1 MTSNVGGSV
10 AGAVGP
16 TPPVAALT
24 DIVRAEIGLARQLL
38 TTIQDEHAA
47 LLQQNADAVNKLG
60 LAKRDLSTALDATG
74 SRRDRLLSEWG
85 FKTGASGTA
94 ALLEQ
99 HPDHT
104 LADAWQT
111 LHAVATLCKQENS
124 LVGIAI
130 GKHLMVANQAIQVL
144 KSGARPS
151 EQLYAADGAKT
162 TKTAPQTLAK
172 I

>member
-1 MTSNVGGSV
+1 MASNTNINIAAASGE
-10 AGAVGP
+10 
-16 TPPVAALT
+16 TPPLTTLT
-24 DIVRAEIGLARQLL
+24 DIVRTEIDLAQKLL
-38 TTIQDEHAA
+38 TTIQNERAA
-47 LLQQNADAVNKLG
+47 LIEQHTDTVNQLG
-60 LAKRDLSTALDATG
+60 LAKRELSRALDAAG
-74 SRRDRLLSEWG
+74 SKRDRLLNEWG
-85 FKTGASGTA
+85 FKTGSSGTA

-99 HPDHT
+99 HPDRT

-111 LHAVATLCKQENS
+111 LRATATLCKQENS

-144 KSGARPS
+144 KSGAKPS

-162 TKTAPQTLAK
+162 ARTAPQTLAK

>member
-1 MTSNVGGSV
+1 MTSNVSS
-10 AGAVGP
+10 AGAVGR
-16 TPPVAALT
+16 TPPLATLT
-24 DIVRAEIGLARQLL
+24 DIVRAEIDLARQLL
-38 TTIQDEHAA
+38 TTIQNEHAA
-47 LLQQNADAVNKLG
+47 LLEQNADAVNRLG
-60 LAKRDLSTALDATG
+60 LEKRDLSAALDATG
-74 SRRDRLLSEWG
+74 SKRDRLLSEWG
-85 FKTGASGTA
+85 FKTGSPGTA
-94 ALLEQ
+94 ALLDQ
-99 HPDHT
+99 YPDRV

-111 LHAVATLCKQENS
+111 LHAVATLCRQENN

-162 TKTAPQTLAK
+162 AKTAPQTLAK